1 MPLFDFESNP
11 HLAQCLWCDSNG
23 GDNRNAIFAMIAGTL
38 FFTGW
43 WFIIDA
49 VAVAASFPF
58 SYHLMGIIGTISLFM
73 INAVSNAQMRG
84 DSYSGGCFGPQGA
97 RVWLFVGFVMGF
109 AAVIASC
116 WILYSGFLSIK
127 GAAVWPGFELVFQ
140 NVFIFAASL
149 VYKFGRQ
156 EDQWS

>member
-1 MPLFDFESNP
+1 MPLFGSN
-11 HLAQCLWCDSNG
+11 LQLGACLWFDNAG
-23 GDNRNAIFAMIAGTL
+23 GDKRNAVSAMISGTL
-38 FFTGW
+38 FFIGW

-49 VAVAASFPF
+49 VSITKSFPF
-58 SYHLMGIIGTISLFM
+58 SYHLIGIVGTISLFM

-97 RVWLFVGFVMGF
+97 RVWLFAGFVMGF
-109 AAVIASC
+109 AAVIASF
-116 WILYSGFLSIK
+116 WILFSGFISVK
-127 GAAVWPGFELVFQ
+127 GEPVWPGFELLFQ

>member
-1 MPLFDFESNP
+1 MPMFGSNIN
-11 HLAQCLWCDSNG
+11 LGACLWFDQNG
-23 GDNRNAIFAMIAGTL
+23 GEKRNAVSALISGTL
-38 FFTGW
+38 FFIGW

-49 VAVAASFPF
+49 VCVAKSFPF
-58 SYHLMGIIGTISLFM
+58 SYHLIGIIGTISLFM
-73 INAVSNAQMRG
+73 INAVSSAQMRG

-116 WILYSGFLSIK
+116 WILFSGFISVQ
-127 GAAVWPGFELVFQ
+127 GAAVWPGFELFFQ
-140 NVFIFAASL
+140 NVLIFAASL
-149 VYKFGRQ
+149 VFKFGRQ